1 MKKLMLA
8 AIALFCA
15 TQFSFALS
23 AEETKP
29 LSEVKKDVQ
38 DGKAVLVDVREKKE
52 WDEGHLK
59 DARLVPLSALNAE
72 QNAAADLP
80 KDKTIYLHCR
90 MGKRAEA
97 AAEILNK
104 QGYHAIPLKEGFD
117 DLSKS
122 GFEPAK

>member
-1 MKKLMLA
+1 MARRFL
-8 AIALFCA
+8 
-15 TQFSFALS
+15 SFAALVS
-23 AEETKP
+23 AAET
-29 LSEVKKDVQ
+29 VKISPQ
-38 DGKAVLVDVREKKE
+38 DAAAQVAAHQAVLVDVREKKE

>member
-1 MKKLMLA
+1 MKNILLVA
-8 AIALFCA
+8 CALFCTA
-15 TQFSFALS
+15 TFSFALN

-59 DARLVPLSALNAE
+59 DAKLVPLSALKAE

-80 KDKTIYLHCR
+80 KDKTIYLHCK
-90 MGKRAEA
+90 MGKRAAA

-104 QGYHAIPLKEGFD
+104 LGYHAIPLKEGFE

-122 GFEPAK
+122 FEPAK